1 MVLQNLLF
9 CYTKAMR
16 LSTQMLTHGME
27 IDIMTKSTKAP
38 KSAVVIKAPKLTSAW
53 VSVCST
59 SAKSESEIIKAIEN
73 LSATMVLE
81 SRLTS
86 TEQKKFIKGL
96 EDGGKVSSFVKS
108 SHAPALP
115 TWSKLRALH
124 ADFRAL
130 PIAKQLST
138 ASASYDLLGSGNGEQ
153 IKTLE
158 ALTKEIATMRK
169 AKNDKAKGETPKE
182 DKPAKAPK
190 NALADMLAYFTALD
204 FSTLTE
210 AQQDTV
216 SDIHA
221 VLEEK
226 MINA

>member
-1 MVLQNLLF
+1 
-9 CYTKAMR
+9 
-16 LSTQMLTHGME
+16 
-27 IDIMTKSTKAP
+27 MTKTTKTP

-81 SRLTS
+81 SRLS
-86 TEQKKFIKGL
+86 VAEQKKFIKGL
-96 EDGGKVSSFVKS
+96 EDAGKVSSFVKS

-138 ASASYDLLGSGNGEQ
+138 ASASYDLVGAGKGEQ
-153 IKTLE
+153 IKTLD
-158 ALTKEIATMRK
+158 ALTKEIATIRK
-169 AKNDKAKGETPKE
+169 AKNDKTQTPKE
-182 DKPAKAPK
+182 NKPAKAPK

-204 FSTLTE
+204 FSSLDE
-210 AQQDTV
+210 SQKDLIAE
-216 SDIHA
+216 INA
-221 VLEEK
+221 VLDSK
-226 MINA
+226 MANA

>member
-1 MVLQNLLF
+1 
-9 CYTKAMR
+9 
-16 LSTQMLTHGME
+16 MLNSEHPKMKGSK
-27 IDIMTKSTKAP
+27 MTKTTKAP

-81 SRLTS
+81 SRLS
-86 TEQKKFIKGL
+86 VTEQKKFIKGL
-96 EDGGKVSSFVKS
+96 EDAGKVSSFVKS

-138 ASASYDLLGSGNGEQ
+138 ASASYDLLGAGNGEQ
-153 IKTLE
+153 IKTLD
-158 ALTKEIATMRK
+158 ALTKEIATVRK
-169 AKNDKAKGETPKE
+169 AKNDKASKGETPAKS
-182 DKPAKAPK
+182 KAPK
-190 NALADMLAYFTALD
+190 DTLKEILAYFTALD
-204 FSTLTE
+204 FTSLTE
-210 AQQDTV
+210 SQQDAV

>member
-1 MVLQNLLF
+1 
-9 CYTKAMR
+9 
-16 LSTQMLTHGME
+16 
-27 IDIMTKSTKAP
+27 MTKSTKTP
-38 KSAVVIKAPKLTSAW
+38 KSVVVIKAPKLTSAW

-81 SRLTS
+81 SRLS
-86 TEQKKFIKGL
+86 VTEQKKFIKGL
-96 EDGGKVSSFVKS
+96 EDAGKVSSFVKS

-138 ASASYDLLGSGNGEQ
+138 ASASYDLLGAGNGEQ
-153 IKTLE
+153 IKTLD
-158 ALTKEIATMRK
+158 ALTKEIATVRK
-169 AKNDKAKGETPKE
+169 AKNDKAQTPKS
-182 DKPAKAPK
+182 DKPNKAPK
-190 NALADMLAYFTALD
+190 NALADILAYFTALD

-210 AQQDTV
+210 SQQDAV

>member
-1 MVLQNLLF
+1 
-9 CYTKAMR
+9 
-16 LSTQMLTHGME
+16 
-27 IDIMTKSTKAP
+27 MTKSTKAP
-38 KSAVVIKAPKLTSAW
+38 KSVVVIKAPKLTSAW

-81 SRLTS
+81 SRLS
-86 TEQKKFIKGL
+86 VAEQKKFIKGL
-96 EDGGKVSSFVKS
+96 EDAGKVSSFVKS

-138 ASASYDLLGSGNGEQ
+138 ASASYDLVGAGKGEQ
-153 IKTLE
+153 IKTLD
-158 ALTKEIATMRK
+158 ALQKEIATIRK
-169 AKNDKAKGETPKE
+169 TKNDKTQTPKE

-210 AQQDTV
+210 SQQDTV

>member
-1 MVLQNLLF
+1 
-9 CYTKAMR
+9 
-16 LSTQMLTHGME
+16 
-27 IDIMTKSTKAP
+27 MTKTTKTP

-81 SRLTS
+81 SRLS
-86 TEQKKFIKGL
+86 VTEQKKFIKGL
-96 EDGGKVSSFVKS
+96 EDAGKVSSFVKS

-138 ASASYDLLGSGNGEQ
+138 ASASYDLVGAGKGEQ
-153 IKTLE
+153 IKTLD
-158 ALTKEIATMRK
+158 ALTKEIATIRK
-169 AKNDKAKGETPKE
+169 AKNDKTQTPKE
-182 DKPAKAPK
+182 DKTSKTPK
-190 NALADMLAYFTALD
+190 NALADILAYFTALD
-204 FSTLTE
+204 FSSLDE
-210 AQQDTV
+210 SQKDLIAE
-216 SDIHA
+216 INA
-221 VLEEK
+221 VLEGK
-226 MINA
+226 MISA